1 MTSVWLF
8 VAGLILLMTIGVYV
22 VQALLWVALGALRV
36 LALSAQ
42 ALFVGVVAVI
52 RPSIAAEAWRRS
64 QPG

>member
-36 LALSAQ
+36 FALSAQ

-52 RPSIAAEAWRRS
+52 RPSIVAEAWRRS

>member
-52 RPSIAAEAWRRS
+52 RPSIVAEAWRRS